1 MNCLICATPYQPTA
15 TWSKLFLYE
24 LDSSTCG
31 RCFEKFDISKLT
43 NDFTDFL
50 GTPYEG
56 AVDSVFC
63 LYTYN
68 EPMKEYLHQY
78 KFLQDV
84 ALAKVFAGKLQLALQ
99 RKEGIVV
106 PIPMHP
112 EKLKLR
118 TFSQVDELLKAA
130 RIPFQQLLTKTTS
143 DSQGKKT
150 KIERLKTNNLF
161 EVISS
166 TIEATNYI
174 LFDDIYTTGATIHHA
189 AKTLKDKGAKRVDA
203 ITLIKG

>member
-1 MNCLICATPYQPTA
+1 MTCLICGTLYQPSA
-15 TWSKLFLYE
+15 TWSRLFIYE
-24 LDSSTCG
+24 LDSSTCK
-31 RCFEKFDISKLT
+31 RCFAKFEISKST
-43 NDFTDFL
+43 IDFTDFL

-63 LYTYN
+63 LYSYN

-84 ALAKVFAGKLQLALQ
+84 ALAKVFSGKLQQAFQ

-118 TFSQVDELLKAA
+118 TFSQVDKLLNAA
-130 RIPFQQLLTKTTS
+130 QVPFQQLLTKTTS

-150 KIERLKTNNLF
+150 KKERLETTNLF
-161 EVISS
+161 EVIS
-166 TIEATNYI
+166 TIEAANYI

-189 AKTLKDKGAKRVDA
+189 AKILKDAGAKRVDA

>member
-1 MNCLICATPYQPTA
+1 MTCLICGTLYQPSA
-15 TWSKLFLYE
+15 TWSRLFIYE
-24 LDSSTCG
+24 LDSSTCK
-31 RCFEKFDISKLT
+31 RCFANFEVSKST
-43 NDFTDFL
+43 IDYTDFL

-63 LYTYN
+63 LYSYN

-84 ALAKVFAGKLQLALQ
+84 ALAKVFSGKLKKAFQK
-99 RKEGIVV
+99 KEGIVV

-118 TFSQVDELLKAA
+118 TFSQVDELLNAA
-130 RIPFQQLLTKTTS
+130 QIPFQQLLTKTTS

-150 KIERLKTNNLF
+150 KKERLKTTNLF
-161 EVISS
+161 EVIGI
-166 TIEATNYI
+166 IEATNYI

-189 AKTLKDKGAKRVDA
+189 AKILKDAGAKRVEV

>member
-1 MNCLICATPYQPTA
+1 MTCLICGTLYQPPP

-24 LDSSTCG
+24 LDSSTCK
-31 RCFEKFDISKLT
+31 RCFANFEVSQSTIDY
-43 NDFTDFL
+43 TDFL

-56 AVDSVFC
+56 AVDSVYC

-84 ALAKVFAGKLQLALQ
+84 ALAKVFSKELQQAFQ

-106 PIPMHP
+106 PIPMHR

-118 TFSQVDELLKAA
+118 TFSQVDELLNAA
-130 RIPFQQLLTKTTS
+130 QIPFQQLLTKTTP

-150 KIERLKTNNLF
+150 KKERLKTTNLF
-161 EVISS
+161 EVIS
-166 TIEATNYI
+166 TIEAANYI

-189 AKTLKDKGAKRVDA
+189 AKILKDAGAKRVDA

>member
-1 MNCLICATPYQPTA
+1 MTCLICGTLYQSSA
-15 TWSKLFLYE
+15 TWSKLFIYE
-24 LDSSTCG
+24 LDSSTCK
-31 RCFEKFDISKLT
+31 RCFAKFEISKST
-43 NDFTDFL
+43 IDYTDFL

-63 LYTYN
+63 LYSYN

-84 ALAKVFAGKLQLALQ
+84 ALAKVFSGKLHQAFQ
-99 RKEGIVV
+99 KIEGIVV

-112 EKLKLR
+112 EKLQVR
-118 TFSQVDELLKAA
+118 TFSQVDELLNATQ
-130 RIPFQQLLTKTTS
+130 IPFKQLITKTTS

-150 KIERLKTNNLF
+150 KTERLKTTNLF
-161 EVISS
+161 EAIQ

-189 AKTLKDKGAKRVDA
+189 AKILKNAGAKRVDA

>member
-1 MNCLICATPYQPTA
+1 MTCLICGTLYQPSA
-15 TWSKLFLYE
+15 TWSRLFIYE
-24 LDSSTCG
+24 LDSSTCK
-31 RCFEKFDISKLT
+31 RCFANFEVSKSII
-43 NDFTDFL
+43 DYTDFL

-63 LYTYN
+63 LYAYN
-68 EPMKEYLHQY
+68 ELMKEFLHQY

-84 ALAKVFAGKLQLALQ
+84 ALAKVFSGKLQQAFQ
-99 RKEGIVV
+99 KKEGIVV

-118 TFSQVDELLKAA
+118 TFSQVDELLSAA
-130 RIPFQQLLTKTTS
+130 QIPFQQLLTKTTF

-150 KIERLKTNNLF
+150 KIERLKTTNLF
-161 EVISS
+161 EVIS
-166 TIEATNYI
+166 TIEAANYI

-189 AKTLKDKGAKRVDA
+189 AKILKDAGAKRVDA

>member
-1 MNCLICATPYQPTA
+1 MTCLICGALYQSSA
-15 TWSKLFLYE
+15 TWSKLFIYN
-24 LDSSTCG
+24 LDSSTCK
-31 RCFEKFDISKLT
+31 RCFAKFEVSKST
-43 NDFTDFL
+43 TDFTDFL

-63 LYTYN
+63 LYSYN

-84 ALAKVFAGKLQLALQ
+84 ALAKVFSGKLQQ
-99 RKEGIVV
+99 VFQKIEGIVV

-112 EKLKLR
+112 KKLQVR
-118 TFSQVDELLKAA
+118 TFSQVDELLNAA
-130 RIPFQQLLTKTTS
+130 QIPFKQLITKTTP

-150 KIERLKTNNLF
+150 KTERLKTTNLF
-161 EVISS
+161 EAIQ

-189 AKTLKDKGAKRVDA
+189 AKILKNAGAKRVDA

>member
-1 MNCLICATPYQPTA
+1 MICLICGTPYQSTA
-15 TWSKLFLYE
+15 TWSKLFLNQ
-24 LDSSTCG
+24 LDSSTCT
-31 RCFEKFDISKLT
+31 RCFKNYDISDSAI
-43 NDFTDFL
+43 DFTDFL

-84 ALAKVFAGKLQLALQ
+84 ALAKVFAEKLQQ
-99 RKEGIVV
+99 VFQTREGIIV

-112 EKLKLR
+112 EKLEIR
-118 TFSQVDELLKAA
+118 TFSQVDELLNAA
-130 RIPFQQLLTKTTS
+130 QILFQQVLTKTAS

-150 KIERLKTNNLF
+150 KMERLKTTNLF
-161 EVISS
+161 EAMSN
-166 TIEATNYI
+166 IEATNYI
-174 LFDDIYTTGATIHHA
+174 LFDDIYTTGATIHQA
-189 AKTLKDKGAKRVDA
+189 GKILKDAGAKRVEA

>member
-1 MNCLICATPYQPTA
+1 MTCLICGTLYQPPA

-24 LDSSTCG
+24 LDSSTCK
-31 RCFEKFDISKLT
+31 RCFARFEISKST
-43 NDFTDFL
+43 IDFTDFL

-63 LYTYN
+63 LYSYN
-68 EPMKEYLHQY
+68 EPMKEFLHQY

-84 ALAKVFAGKLQLALQ
+84 ALAKVFSGKLQQ
-99 RKEGIVV
+99 VFQKIEGIVV

-112 EKLKLR
+112 EKLQVR
-118 TFSQVDELLKAA
+118 TFSQVDELLNAA
-130 RIPFQQLLTKTTS
+130 QIPFKQLITKTTS

-150 KIERLKTNNLF
+150 KTKRLKTTNLF
-161 EVISS
+161 EAIQ

-189 AKTLKDKGAKRVDA
+189 AKILKNAGAKRVDA

>member
-1 MNCLICATPYQPTA
+1 MTCLICGTLYQPSA

-24 LDSSTCG
+24 VDSSTCK
-31 RCFEKFDISKLT
+31 RCFAKFEISKST
-43 NDFTDFL
+43 IDFTNFL
-50 GTPYEG
+50 DTPYEG

-84 ALAKVFAGKLQLALQ
+84 ALAKVFSGKLQQAFQ
-99 RKEGIVV
+99 KKEGIVV

-118 TFSQVDELLKAA
+118 TFSQVDELLNAA
-130 RIPFQQLLTKTTS
+130 QIPFQQVLTKTTS

-150 KIERLKTNNLF
+150 KKERLKTTNLF
-161 EVISS
+161 EVIR
-166 TIEATNYI
+166 TIEAANYI

-189 AKTLKDKGAKRVDA
+189 AKILKDAGAKRVDA